1 MFRFGD
7 IFRSSFFPIN
17 KKSDLEEKISNTDL
31 PLEEF
36 LKDDEAISTTKFMG
50 KNVQKYLNSEKIK
63 KLIKLITEEPVND
76 DHLRGHKYP
85 YVASEILKLDCPF
98 IAKRFVLNEQ
108 EYDEEYPESP
118 DDDNDNNI
126 DNDDIEQNNEL
137 NEIEFDFK
145 KKKTEFEKIYS
156 QIEESFRNLKN
167 SVNADKKEKRSKDD
181 DYKDEYKFEEEEHYD
196 ENFGNML
203 NESDGF
209 DKLINQLKQ
218 EKIEEDR
225 YYEKHRKVKENE
237 SKNPKEKEY
246 DLNNL
251 IENFND
257 TNLNKNNFEKE
268 DIKKSLRNY
277 MKN

>member
-196 ENFGNML
+196 EHEFEENIKDEND
-203 NESDGF
+203 NN
-209 DKLINQLKQ
+209 DKEENAMDDINLELDDEEQN
-218 EKIEEDR
+218 KII
-225 YYEKHRKVKENE
+225 RK
-237 SKNPKEKEY
+237 
-246 DLNNL
+246 
-251 IENFND
+251 
-257 TNLNKNNFEKE
+257 
-268 DIKKSLRNY
+268 
-277 MKN
+277 M